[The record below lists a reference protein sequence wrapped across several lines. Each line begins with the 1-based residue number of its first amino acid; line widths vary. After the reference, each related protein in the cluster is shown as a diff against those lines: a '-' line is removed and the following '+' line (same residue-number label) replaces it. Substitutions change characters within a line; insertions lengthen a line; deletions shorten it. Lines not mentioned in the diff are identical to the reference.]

1 MQLILSQT
9 GWRSSRRQRS
19 KNVLLK
25 STRYVLKK
33 KKGTVSSRENA
44 NFELRKSQQ
53 EKMRNVYYHD
63 ILRLYLILH
72 SVARVPDCP
81 GNMFR
86 QHELSTSGQKQPLS
100 ARRGT
105 FSWVAFSKR
114 LAGCRYQRLLPK
126 TSRGEAHCISWAGEM
141 CAVVSPL
148 WVHPFDAWPC
158 VFLFRDVI
166 PSISLF
172 PVKLKTAALCISVLL
187 SREAQVR
194 AAPVAGAFRNLWP
207 VMNIVIRQL

>member
-33 KKGTVSSRENA
+33 KKGTVSSHENA

-63 ILRLYLILH
+63 ILRLYLILYT
-72 SVARVPDCP
+72 VERVPDCP

-86 QHELSTSGQKQPLS
+86 QHKLSTSGQKQPSS

-114 LAGCRYQRLLPK
+114 LEGCKYQRLRPK

-141 CAVVSPL
+141 CAVMSPL
-148 WVHPFDAWPC
+148 WVHPFGAWPC

-172 PVKLKTAALCISVLL
+172 PVKLRTAALCISVLL
-187 SREAQVR
+187 SHEAQVG